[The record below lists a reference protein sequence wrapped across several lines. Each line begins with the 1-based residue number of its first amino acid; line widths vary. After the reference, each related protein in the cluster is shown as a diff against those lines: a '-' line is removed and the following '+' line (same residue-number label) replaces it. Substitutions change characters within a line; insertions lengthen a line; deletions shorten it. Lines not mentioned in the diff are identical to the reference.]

1 MKRTFFRNTLLFNI
15 ALIAYIIYLTWN
27 EEYVLSMLGCLISYH
42 LIEHER
48 ELISLA
54 NEVRRLDA
62 ENLKLIKKKNE
73 ENLGE

>member
-27 EEYVLSMLGCLISYH
+27 EEYVLSMLACLISYH